1 MGASPVLSGDTLLL
15 LCDAESGSFFLGLNK
30 DTGKQKWRRE
40 RPDVARGFATPVLS
54 GTKEVL
60 VAGSYQLV
68 SYSVATGE
76 PIWWV
81 GGLTWQLKPTPVIG
95 DGVVYVLGWAGNSD
109 TGQQEEVPPFADAL
123 AKWDTNKDGKLSQAE
138 ITDPRLTKEWT
149 AMDLDRTG
157 FMEDRDWRMYQTRRQ
172 AVNSVSAIKLGGK
185 GDMTQSNV
193 LWRYYKSLPNV
204 PSPVLHHGILDLVKE
219 SGILT
224 ALDAKTGAVL
234 KQGRLT
240 GAPGDYYASPVIAGD
255 KLYAISH
262 EGKVAVV
269 QTGADWQV
277 LRINT
282 MNEAVNATPAFVD
295 GRIFLRTHEHLYC
308 FAKESK

>member
-1 MGASPVLSGDTLLL
+1 M
-15 LCDAESGSFFLGLNK
+15 SF
-30 DTGKQKWRRE
+30 
-40 RPDVARGFATPVLS
+40 
-54 GTKEVL
+54 
-60 VAGSYQLV
+60 
-68 SYSVATGE
+68 
-76 PIWWV
+76 
-81 GGLTWQLKPTPVIG
+81 
-95 DGVVYVLGWAGNSD
+95 
-109 TGQQEEVPPFADAL
+109 
-123 AKWDTNKDGKLSQAE
+123 
-138 ITDPRLTKEWT
+138 
-149 AMDLDRTG
+149 
-157 FMEDRDWRMYQTRRQ
+157 
-172 AVNSVSAIKLGGK
+172 
-185 GDMTQSNV
+185 
-193 LWRYYKSLPNV
+193 
-204 PSPVLHHGILDLVKE
+204 E

-277 LRINT
+277 LRNNT
-282 MNEAVNATPAFVD
+282 MNEAVTATPAFVD